1 MIKTTARDHPA
12 PNPAFLKTSGGMFHD
27 CASHDIDVQ
36 RWIAQED
43 PVSLYATGSCFSKE
57 IEAVGIGDWDTV
69 TISLKYP
76 SGKLGLVDVSRHAT
90 YGYGLLDPP
99 PLKYHLYSPL
109 CLSQING

>member
-1 MIKTTARDHPA
+1 
-12 PNPAFLKTSGGMFHD
+12 MFHD

-90 YGYGLLDPP
+90 YGYGLLAPP